1 MKTYLLL
8 SLEHSKPIPELSDL
22 VAGRIYTMDSI
33 EKNGE
38 CAARILTADEVRML
52 DGNTFIG
59 YEPAELPAILKRQ
72 AA

>member
-1 MKTYLLL
+1 MKTYLLI
-8 SLEHSKPIPELSDL
+8 SLEHSKPIPDLSDL

-38 CAARILTADEVRML
+38 CAARILTVDEVRML
-52 DGNTFIG
+52 GVD
-59 YEPAELPAILKRQ
+59 AEYLPAILKRQ